1 MFNLNEKHLYPPNPH
16 TGLFPPEKPRY
27 TMTEEVEHTARE
39 MKNTIQRLLNFEQRL
54 KTEVDDLMKHLT
66 SDNVIFKQTFS
77 GAHTTFLQEVKNEV
91 NAFERNVDA
100 TIQLFQNSIS
110 TDYATLSEDTKNQ
123 IAENLRTFEATVREF
138 ETAYES
144 EFLTL
149 KTNIQ
154 AQYNAF
160 VNNVNERID
169 TNNSAFSEAFQ
180 DYQQKLTTNINLFE
194 ADVNARYN
202 NFIKSINTT
211 VDTFK
216 TTWTQIVEQRLNT
229 QDGKLSDAEMYM
241 KTNLV
246 ATITSLIGDMHETG
260 EFVEI
265 IEGEVFNHLESRL
278 THKTVVEYGCVGD
291 GETDNTINM
300 QLAINDNYGKT
311 LFIPDGVYI
320 VNDLEIVDD
329 ITIIGTGKNA
339 VLKYT
344 GTGDCLHI
352 KPITPT
358 STDDFIDIVLEDI
371 SIVGESGE
379 NAVYLSETTHSI
391 FRNIYIEGFHTGF
404 KMDGEGLVSKQNT
417 IFNNHFEE
425 IVIDRVT
432 YGFDIFG
439 CISDTHFDKLSIS
452 NCEYGFYIHG
462 TKETQ
467 GSNNVTLTN
476 STFVYAKDCV
486 HLENV
491 HMRNLF
497 INGGNFEQF
506 DNHGI
511 FIDPAECDFKVFT
524 LCNSLF
530 LPSKNANEN
539 TVCVE
544 LKKCSGGTI
553 TNILFQNNNADVVG
567 IDTTSSMLLYVN
579 NLIANNGSTIK
590 HNISKA
596 CYHTTYE
603 YLNNKDNLVFN
614 TAIRSPRVTT
624 DGLMLTDG
632 EGFDT
637 LNVVNGNLLF
647 TKDGKNGYLNALM
660 SDTVIKGLN
669 NVKSGTCI
677 FDDTLGKPV
686 WYTGSK
692 WVDATGTE
700 V

>member
-1 MFNLNEKHLYPPNPH
+1 MFDFDEKNLYPPRPH
-16 TGLFPPEKPRY
+16 VGHFPPEKPHY
-27 TMTEEVEHTARE
+27 TPMEEREHVTRE
-39 MKNTIQRLLNFEQRL
+39 MRSTIQRLLNFENRMKQ
-54 KTEVDDLMKHLT
+54 EFDDLMKHIT
-66 SDNVIFKQTFS
+66 SDNVIFKETFS
-77 GAHTTFLQEVKNEV
+77 QAHTTFLNEVKSEV
-91 NAFERNVDA
+91 NEFESNLDNTMTMFRNE
-100 TIQLFQNSIS
+100 IL
-110 TDYATLSEDTKNQ
+110 TDYSSLSTTT
-123 IAENLRTFEATVREF
+123 AEE
-138 ETAYES
+138 
-144 EFLTL
+144 
-149 KTNIQ
+149 IQ
-154 AQYNAF
+154 AF
-160 VNNVNERID
+160 ITEVNNRMNIHTDNLQGLYDSFVEDINSRID
-169 TNNSAFSEAFQ
+169 SNNETTSQAFQ
-180 DYQQKLTTNINLFE
+180 DYIQKSTTNINMFK
-194 ADVNARYN
+194 ADVNNRITLFTN
-202 NFIKSINTT
+202 SINEAFN
-211 VDTFK
+211 TFK
-216 TTWTQIVEQRLNT
+216 TTWTNIVEERLNT
-229 QDGKLSDAEMYM
+229 QDSKLSDAEMYM

-246 ATITSLIGDMHETG
+246 ATITALIGDMHSAG
-260 EFVEI
+260 DFVEI
-265 IEGEVFNHLESRL
+265 IEGEVFNHLESRIPF
-278 THKTVVEYGCVGD
+278 KTITEYGCSGD
-291 GETDNTINM
+291 DATDNTTAL
-300 QLAINDNYGKT
+300 QLAINENYGKT
-311 LFIPDGVYI
+311 LFIPDGVYL
-320 VNDLEIVDD
+320 VSDLEIVDD
-329 ITIIGTGKNA
+329 ITIVGSGKNA

-352 KPITPT
+352 KPKSPST
-358 STDDFIDIVLEDI
+358 TDDFICITLENI
-371 SIVGESGE
+371 SIITETGANGL
-379 NAVYLSETTHSI
+379 YLSETTHSI
-391 FRNIYIEGFHTGF
+391 FRNLYIEGFGTGI

-432 YGFDIFG
+432 NGFDIFG
-439 CISDTHFDKLSIS
+439 CISDSHFDKLSIS
-452 NCEYGFYIHG
+452 NCEYGIYFHG

-467 GSNNVTLTN
+467 GSNNVTITN

-486 HLENV
+486 HLDNV

-511 FIDPAECDFKVFT
+511 FINPNECDFKIFT

-544 LKKCSGGTI
+544 LKKCSGGNI
-553 TNILFQNNNADVVG
+553 TNILFQNNNDDVVG

-596 CYHTTYE
+596 CYYTTYE

-637 LNVVNGNLLF
+637 LNVINGNLLF

-692 WVDATGTE
+692 WVDATGQE